1 MLGCRAEEP
10 MADKILAALDEQR
23 KKFMQQIATID
34 IARAIYVSGLACLGG
49 VHQTTSFLS
58 INSLRAIS
66 RKNIF
71 RPSLTYVG
79 QSFFFIH
86 RLRVSECIRSAAAAS
101 LTVKSCSIPL

>member
-1 MLGCRAEEP
+1 MLGCPPEEP

-23 KKFMQQIATID
+23 RKFMQQIATID

-58 INSLRAIS
+58 INSLRATS

-71 RPSLTYVG
+71 RPSLT
-79 QSFFFIH
+79 
-86 RLRVSECIRSAAAAS
+86 
-101 LTVKSCSIPL
+101 